1 MSSKEGDGGK
11 SIVAPLDIPEDL
23 KGHLPSAES
32 GSRRLWVI
40 IGVIAAVIIGLG
52 LWQLLSDSG
61 PVVNDTA
68 HPTTTFGK

>member
-11 SIVAPLDIPEDL
+11 SLVAPLDIPEDL

-40 IGVIAAVIIGLG
+40 VVIAAVIIGFS
-52 LWQLLSDSG
+52 LWQLLLDSG
-61 PVVNDTA
+61 PAVNDTA